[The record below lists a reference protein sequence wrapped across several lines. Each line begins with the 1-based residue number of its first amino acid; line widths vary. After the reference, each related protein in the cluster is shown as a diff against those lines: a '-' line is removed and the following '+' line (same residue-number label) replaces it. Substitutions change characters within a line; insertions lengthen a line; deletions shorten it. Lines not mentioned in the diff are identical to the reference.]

1 MAKLP
6 EGRAKDAY
14 IRIRLTPADKEK
26 IKTYAEQ
33 NNMTMTEILEE
44 FIDSLTNK

>member
-14 IRIRLTPADKEK
+14 IRIRLTEDRKKRLKE
-26 IKTYAEQ
+26 YAESTRQ
-33 NNMTMTEILEE
+33 TMTEVLEE

>member
-14 IRIRLTPADKEK
+14 IRVRLTPADKEK

-33 NNMTMTEILEE
+33 NNMTMTEVIEE
-44 FIDSLTNK
+44 LINRLVTR